1 MAQRATYVVG
11 MVADH
16 EAYCS
21 AGVPKIMSADL
32 WQSGGAQRDQ
42 AGEPRTVFELRQTL
56 SLSML
61 SLLHGVD
68 G

>member
-1 MAQRATYVVG
+1 

-21 AGVPKIMSADL
+21 AGVAEIMSADL
-32 WQSGGAQRDQ
+32 WQSGGALRDQ
-42 AGEPRTVFELRQTL
+42 AGEPGPVLELRQTL
-56 SLSML
+56 RLSML

>member
-1 MAQRATYVVG
+1 MLACYA
-11 MVADH
+11 
-16 EAYCS
+16 EYCS

-56 SLSML
+56 RFLCCHHYMA
-61 SLLHGVD
+61 
-68 G
+68 

>member
-1 MAQRATYVVG
+1 MLAC
-11 MVADH
+11 H
-16 EAYCS
+16 EKYCS
-21 AGVPKIMSADL
+21 AGVAEIMSADL
-32 WQSGGAQRDQ
+32 WRSGGALRDQ

-56 SLSML
+56 RLSML